1 MTMREAAAVCANHR
15 APVSKG
21 RTRRATTPRPTLRA
35 VIAAAWSLLAS
46 GCALGP
52 AAPAE
57 EVSLH
62 LLDARPAVAA
72 TARHD
77 HVLAISPPSAAPGV
91 DTADMTYVQKAHA
104 LDHYATHRWADTP
117 ARMLAPLLTRTLE
130 DTGSF
135 RAVVSVT
142 NGVQADL
149 RLDTEIVQLRQSF
162 LQRPSRVEL
171 VLRAQLVDVPGRRVL
186 ATRYVEAAQEAPSDD
201 PAGGVTAAN
210 AAVERALA
218 QVAAFCVDASAEM
231 RPGATAGQGAV
242 GKAARP

>member
-1 MTMREAAAVCANHR
+1 
-15 APVSKG
+15 
-21 RTRRATTPRPTLRA
+21 
-35 VIAAAWSLLAS
+35 
-46 GCALGP
+46 
-52 AAPAE
+52 
-57 EVSLH
+57 
-62 LLDARPAVAA
+62 
-72 TARHD
+72 
-77 HVLAISPPSAAPGV
+77 
-91 DTADMTYVQKAHA
+91 
-104 LDHYATHRWADTP
+104 
-117 ARMLAPLLTRTLE
+117 MLAPLLTRTLA

-135 RAVVSVT
+135 RAVVLVT

-186 ATRYVEAAQEAPSDD
+186 ATRYVEASQEAPSDD

-218 QVAAFCVDASAEM
+218 QVAAFCVDASAEP
-231 RPGATAGQGAV
+231 RPGATAVQGAV